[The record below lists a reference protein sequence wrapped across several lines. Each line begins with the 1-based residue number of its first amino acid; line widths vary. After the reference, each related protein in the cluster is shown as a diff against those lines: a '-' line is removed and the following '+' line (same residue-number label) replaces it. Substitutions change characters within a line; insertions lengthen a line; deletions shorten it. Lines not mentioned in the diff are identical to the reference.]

1 MYKHM
6 QNTLGHLSMQLCLH
20 LLVDPLY
27 MLCILIFTAI
37 STHECIGIL
46 YTCILRKQYMQ
57 TS

>member
-1 MYKHM
+1 
-6 QNTLGHLSMQLCLH
+6 MQLCLH

-27 MLCILIFTAI
+27 MLRILIFTAI